1 MTKDVH
7 VNIVKVSSV
16 TDISALPTDTA
27 AVLVTGLD
35 DAKII
40 ALRRLNA
47 LRVLYQDG
55 TPSVTDAGLSHLV
68 VLPTLEVLDL
78 EGSTDITDRGLP
90 ELRLLGNLRWLDLSG
105 CTRLSE
111 EAIKEL
117 RRGLPHCEILT

>member
-1 MTKDVH
+1 MTKGVH
-7 VNIVKVSSV
+7 ANIVQVSSV

-35 DAKII
+35 DTKII

-55 TPSVTDAGLSHLV
+55 TPCVTDAGLSHLV

-90 ELRLLGNLRWLDLSG
+90 ELRLLGKPALAR
-105 CTRLSE
+105 
-111 EAIKEL
+111 
-117 RRGLPHCEILT
+117 P